1 MPVKSENGTVAAD
14 ISRGAVQLLREYTGR
29 RPTNARTVISK
40 DTVAIVL
47 GDILTPGE
55 RTFVER
61 GQQDHVLSTR
71 HHLQLLM
78 REDLVQLVEEFS
90 GREVEAF
97 FSDNHI
103 DPDYAVEFFLL
114 VPLASP
120 EDLVSSAEAA
130 RGAG

>member
-1 MPVKSENGTVAAD
+1 MPEIQSEIGTVAAD
-14 ISRGAVQLLREYTGR
+14 ITR
-29 RPTNARTVISK
+29 K

-47 GDILTPGE
+47 GDTLTQGE

-61 GQQDHVLSTR
+61 GQGDHVLNTR

-78 REDLVQLVEEFS
+78 REDLIQLVEEKC

-103 DPDYAVEFFLL
+103 DPDYSVEFFLL
-114 VPLASP
+114 EPLPSVESFGGSAPADEDP
-120 EDLVSSAEAA
+120 E
-130 RGAG
+130 